1 MSMEATMSLF
11 NQLGLVK
18 DQVNAA
24 ERHEGVPA
32 EVKGMLHTI
41 CVGVGRC
48 LEDALDLD
56 KTLENHVRD
65 SKAKVER
72 LEAKVKK
79 LQARINE
86 LEIECH

>member
-1 MSMEATMSLF
+1 MSLF
-11 NQLGLVK
+11 NQLGLVR
-18 DQVNAA
+18 DQVKAA
-24 ERHEGVPA
+24 EQYERVPA

-41 CVGVGRC
+41 CVGIGRC
-48 LEDALDLD
+48 WEDALDLD
-56 KTLENHVRD
+56 KSFESHVRD
-65 SKAKVER
+65 SRAKVER

>member
-11 NQLGLVK
+11 NQLGLVR
-18 DQVNAA
+18 DQVKAA
-24 ERHEGVPA
+24 EQHEGVPA

-41 CVGVGRC
+41 CVGIGRC
-48 LEDALDLD
+48 WEDTLDLD
-56 KTLENHVRD
+56 KSFESHVRD
-65 SKAKVER
+65 SRAKVER